1 MRRSPRVLLAWV
13 AALVLAL
20 TTARTVADD
29 LATLH
34 RRAHDL
40 GKPTTIVIAAHD
52 IPLGAIV
59 EPRDLKSVT
68 RHSGSVPRDAVRAAA
83 GAKGRVAV
91 VPVLRDAV
99 VTERAL
105 AAPSRTGLDAV
116 VPPGRRAVHITI
128 RDGFRPP
135 PGAVVDVLAAFDP
148 TVVVVEGSTA
158 EAVTVARA
166 ARLIG
171 VDDIG
176 ESGDATES
184 GVTLLVTEDEA
195 RAVAFAAT
203 NAELSLA
210 LAPPET
216 ACCTSSIP

>member
-1 MRRSPRVLLAWV
+1 LAWAAAIVV
-13 AALVLAL
+13 ALS
-20 TTARTVADD
+20 TARIVAGD
-29 LATLH
+29 LAALH
-34 RRAHDL
+34 RRADDL
-40 GKPTTIVIAAHD
+40 GKPIPVVIAAHD
-52 IPLGAIV
+52 IPLGATV
-59 EPRDLKSVT
+59 EARDLETVT
-68 RHSGSVPRDAVRAAA
+68 RHTSSVPRDAVTAADA
-83 GAKGRVAV
+83 AIGRVAV
-91 VPVLRDAV
+91 VPLLRDGI
-99 VTERAL
+99 VTRRAL
-105 AAPSRTGLDAV
+105 APSGRTGVDAV

-128 RDGFRPP
+128 ADGFRPP

-148 TVVVVEGSTA
+148 TVVVVEGASA

-166 ARLIG
+166 ALLIG
-171 VDDIG
+171 VDDFS
-176 ESGDATES
+176 ESVDSVGS

>member
-1 MRRSPRVLLAWV
+1 MRRSPRVLLAW
-13 AALVLAL
+13 AATIVVAL
-20 TTARTVADD
+20 TTARVVAGD

-40 GKPTTIVIAAHD
+40 GKPISVVIAAHD
-52 IPLGAIV
+52 IPLGATV
-59 EPRDLKSVT
+59 EASDLRKVT
-68 RHSGSVPRDAVRAAA
+68 RHSDSLPRDAVRTVGAAT
-83 GAKGRVAV
+83 GRVLV
-91 VPVLRDAV
+91 VPLLRDGV
-99 VTERAL
+99 MTERAL
-105 AAPSRTGLDAV
+105 ASRSRSGIDAV

-128 RDGFRPP
+128 HDGFRPP
-135 PGAVVDVLAAFDP
+135 EGAVVDILAAFDP
-148 TVVVVEGSTA
+148 TVVVVEGAAA
-158 EAVTVARA
+158 EAVAVARGA
-166 ARLIG
+166 LLIG
-171 VDDIG
+171 VDADPA
-176 ESGDATES
+176 SGGSGES